1 MEKNNESGRDSGCG
15 VVNAGLEHLTVRE
28 ALKIGGLRKGRVVA
42 GHGGLE
48 NIVKN
53 VSVIEVPE
61 AEKWF
66 KGNEVWLTTFFN
78 IRDDVDKQIKMLE
91 SIAASR
97 SAALVVCYART
108 YIKEL
113 SKSFLDRADQLD
125 LPVILLP
132 EEIAYIEVIF
142 PILEALISR
151 ETKNLHYTIEVHEK
165 LSNIVFAGNDISK
178 VSRELSG
185 ILKRPVRIVDDRFQL
200 VSESAQDHEGRQ
212 LLKQE
217 KDFGRLLKE
226 ENRRLL
232 FDCRVLKVEESFGQV
247 TLWPIAFGRRF
258 YGVLVVMDTAGLTT
272 MENIAVGQAIMAF
285 ATILMNRAAVEGAEA
300 RKKDDFL
307 IEMLMGQFKTNEAL
321 LAAARSLGW
330 DLRLKKLVLV
340 ARMLYSPESS
350 TFTREEVGRQ
360 VRRLATRDHG
370 ENVFFET
377 EKGLVIFLHEE
388 GERETVVARARNL
401 GENFRK
407 ILKGFDSRGGFVAGF
422 GSYSEQAMD
431 LGESY
436 HKALKTT
443 EVLEKLK
450 CDGLTVGIDN
460 VLMFYFLDKL
470 VRDKEL
476 QRYVVGQIR
485 LLKDHDQEKGTDL
498 YDTFV
503 LLMMDENNKEIA
515 EKLHIHRN
523 TIRYRKDKIKRIFKA
538 DPFVEPFKTNYK
550 LILSLYQMNFES
562 D

>member
-1 MEKNNESGRDSGCG
+1 MGKNDESGRDPGCG
-15 VVNAGLEHLTVRE
+15 IVNAGLEHITVRE
-28 ALKIGGLRKGRVVA
+28 ALGIGGLRMGRVVA
-42 GHGGLE
+42 GHSGLE
-48 NIVKN
+48 NVVKN

-66 KGNEVWLTTFFN
+66 KGNEIWLTTFFN

-91 SIAASR
+91 SMAANR
-97 SAALVVCYART
+97 SAALVICYAQT
-108 YIKEL
+108 YMKEL
-113 SKSFLDRADQLD
+113 PKSFLERADQLA

-142 PILEALISR
+142 PILEELISR

-185 ILKRPVRIVDDRFQL
+185 ILNRPVRIVNARFQL
-200 VSESAQDHEGRQ
+200 VSEYAQDHEGRQ
-212 LLKQE
+212 LLKRE
-217 KDFGRLLKE
+217 KDIGILLE
-226 ENRRLL
+226 QESRRLL
-232 FDCRVLKVEESFGQV
+232 FDCRVLEVEESFGQV
-247 TLWPIAFGRRF
+247 TLWPIAFGRQF
-258 YGVLVVMDTAGLTT
+258 YGVLLVMESAGLTT
-272 MENIAVGQAIMAF
+272 LENIAIGQAITAF

-300 RKKDDFL
+300 RKKEDFL
-307 IEMLMGQFKTNEAL
+307 MEMLMGQFKTNEAL
-321 LAAARSLGW
+321 LAAARKFGW
-330 DLRLKKLVLV
+330 DLRLKKMVMV
-340 ARMLYSPESS
+340 ARLLFAPGFSS
-350 TFTREEVGRQ
+350 FTWEEVGRQ
-360 VRRLATRDHG
+360 VRRIVARDHG

-377 EKGLVIFLHEE
+377 EKGLVIFLHGED
-388 GERETVVARARNL
+388 EREAVAARARVL
-401 GENFRK
+401 GENLRK
-407 ILKGFDSRGGFVAGF
+407 IFKDFDGRGRFIAGF

-450 CDGLTVGIDN
+450 YDGLPVGIDN

-498 YDTFV
+498 YDSFV
-503 LLMMDENNKEIA
+503 LLMTDENYREIA

-523 TIRYRKDKIKRIFKA
+523 TIRYRRDKIKRIFKA